1 MDPKHQKNLDFLQ
14 EQSPLLAEENEEIFD
29 RHKYDLR
36 LSFWEALWPREEK
49 EALFQIYEG
58 ADNAMQQ
65 RLQALEKLLLFYCP
79 NPKFKA
85 IILDLKRR
93 KTVKIKATT
102 AENLQKFR
110 RIPTKAEIL
119 RFFDALGSKDEVLAA
134 RLLLGLQDFGREVAP
149 QERYIQM
156 MAEAD
161 DIALADAAL
170 TLLARI
176 PGAFVRSLPLYQF
189 LLHQPNRRFQVL
201 KNLQGARGLN
211 PELLFSFFR
220 PIIGD
225 YERLARTDG
234 MINDLWPEMQLI
246 RSILSNNGGG
256 GRVWQFES
264 EVLK

>member
-14 EQSPLLAEENEEIFD
+14 EQSPLSAEDNLEIFE

-36 LSFWEALWPREEK
+36 LSLWEALWPKEEK
-49 EALFQIYEG
+49 EALFLIYEG
-58 ADNAMQQ
+58 GNYELSE

-85 IILDLKRR
+85 IMLDLKRR
-93 KTVKIKATT
+93 KTVKIKPTT

-110 RIPTKAEIL
+110 RIPTKAEIF
-119 RFFDALGSKDEVLAA
+119 RFFDALGSKDEVLAS
-134 RLLLGLQDFGREVAP
+134 RLLLGLQDFGREVAT

-161 DIALADAAL
+161 DLSLADAAL

-176 PGAFVRSLPLYQF
+176 PGAFARSLPLYQF

-220 PIIGD
+220 PIIGE
-225 YERLARTDG
+225 YERLARKEG
-234 MINDLWPEMQLI
+234 MMNDLWPEMQLI
-246 RSILSNNGGG
+246 RSILANNGGG

-264 EVLK
+264 EVLR